1 MIPINIALIGFMGS
15 GKTTVGRLLAV
26 RLGMKFID
34 LDDVIKDKL
43 GMEITEIFSNYGEK
57 YFRDVESQ
65 VVKEVFTGIDNS
77 VIACGGGVVLKDD
90 NVRIINQNSVVVYL
104 RISPYEAYSRL
115 LSCRDRPLLN
125 VSNRLEVINQLMR
138 VREPLYLRTA
148 HIVVDV
154 DGRTPEDIV
163 EEIIRTLSSK
173 VV

>member
-1 MIPINIALIGFMGS
+1 VVPINIALIGFMGS

-65 VVKEVFTGIDNS
+65 VVKEVFTGVDNS
-77 VIACGGGVVLKDD
+77 VIACGGGVVLRDD

-163 EEIIRTLSSK
+163 EEIIRTLSNK

>member
-1 MIPINIALIGFMGS
+1 VTTINIALIGFMGS
-15 GKTTVGRLLAV
+15 GKTTVGRLLAIK
-26 RLGMKFID
+26 LGMKFID
-34 LDDVIKDKL
+34 LDEVIKDRL
-43 GMEITEIFSNYGEK
+43 GMEITEIFSNYGES

-65 VVKEVFTGIDNS
+65 VVKEVFTGVDNS
-77 VIACGGGVVLKDD
+77 VIACGGGVVLRDD

-154 DGRTPEDIV
+154 DGRTSEDVV
-163 EEIIRTLSSK
+163 EEIIRMLSSR

>member
-1 MIPINIALIGFMGS
+1 MVPINIALIGFMGS

-65 VVKEVFTGIDNS
+65 VVKEVFTGVDNS

>member
-1 MIPINIALIGFMGS
+1 VVPINIALIGFMGS

-65 VVKEVFTGIDNS
+65 VVKEVFTGVDNS
-77 VIACGGGVVLKDD
+77 VIACGGGVVLRDD

>member
-1 MIPINIALIGFMGS
+1 VIPINIALIGFMGS

-163 EEIIRTLSSK
+163 EEIIRTLSNK

>member
-1 MIPINIALIGFMGS
+1 VVPINIALIGFMGS

-163 EEIIRTLSSK
+163 EEIIRTLSNK

>member
-1 MIPINIALIGFMGS
+1 VIPINIALIGFMGS

-65 VVKEVFTGIDNS
+65 VVKEVFTGVDNS

>member
-1 MIPINIALIGFMGS
+1 VVPINIALIGFMGS

-65 VVKEVFTGIDNS
+65 VVKEVFTGVDNS

>member
-1 MIPINIALIGFMGS
+1 MVPINIALIGFMGS

>member
-1 MIPINIALIGFMGS
+1 VTTINIALIGFMGS
-15 GKTTVGRLLAV
+15 GKTTVGRLLAIK
-26 RLGMKFID
+26 LGMKFID
-34 LDDVIKDKL
+34 LDEVIKDRL
-43 GMEITEIFSNYGEK
+43 GMEITEIFSNYGES

-65 VVKEVFTGIDNS
+65 VVKEVFTGVDNS
-77 VIACGGGVVLKDD
+77 VIACGGGVVLRDD

-154 DGRTPEDIV
+154 DGRTPEDVV
-163 EEIIRTLSSK
+163 EEIIRMLSSR

>member
-1 MIPINIALIGFMGS
+1 VVPINIALIGFMGS

>member
-1 MIPINIALIGFMGS
+1 MVPINIALIGFMGS

-65 VVKEVFTGIDNS
+65 VVKEVFTGVDNS
-77 VIACGGGVVLKDD
+77 VIACGGGVVLRDD

-163 EEIIRTLSSK
+163 EEIIRTLSNK